1 MTAWINHVKDFAKS
15 KGVSYRSALKDP
27 QCSASYKGKGK
38 ESLPKTEVAVETTPE
53 VSTPK
58 KRGRPRKYPTPEVA
72 KEAKKEMTVK
82 SNKKKRQSKKEEKG
96 AGLIVPVKTEEMNGL
111 GHIYPISHAV
121 VIKMLSL

>member
-1 MTAWINHVKDFAKS
+1 MTAWINHVKEYAKS
-15 KGVSYRSALKDP
+15 KGVSYPVALKDP
-27 QCSASYKGKGK
+27 QCSAIYKGKGK

-53 VSTPK
+53 VCAPK

-72 KEAKKEMTVK
+72 KEAVK
-82 SNKKKRQSKKEEKG
+82 SNQKKRQSKKEEKG

-121 VIKMLSL
+121 VIKMLGL